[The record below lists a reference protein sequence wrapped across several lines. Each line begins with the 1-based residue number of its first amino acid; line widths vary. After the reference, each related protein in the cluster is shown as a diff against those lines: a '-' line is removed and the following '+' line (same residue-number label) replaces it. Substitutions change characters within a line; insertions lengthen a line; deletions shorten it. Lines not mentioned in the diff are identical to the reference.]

1 MCILKIMKSKRGGTI
16 VRVTPEQIAKA
27 QAEQL
32 THFTEMM
39 NRGEEPCSTWW
50 GNPSVNWDIELDR
63 CNGPM
68 GFAWTR

>member
-1 MCILKIMKSKRGGTI
+1 MKKRGGAI

-32 THFTEMM
+32 THFTESM
-39 NRGEEPCSTWW
+39 NRGEEPCSPWW
-50 GNPSVNWDIELDR
+50 GNPSLNWGWDSEYDPCR
-63 CNGPM
+63 NGPM

>member
-1 MCILKIMKSKRGGTI
+1 M
-16 VRVTPEQIAKA
+16 RVTPEKLAEA

-32 THFTEMM
+32 THFTESM

-50 GNPSVNWDIELDR
+50 GNPSLNWDIELEDR
-63 CNGPM
+63 CDGPM